1 MEASGTLEERLTA
14 VAESSPG
21 RLGVAARDDRGWS
34 WSFDAERVSRSAS
47 TIKVPILVT
56 VLRLVEQG
64 RLDLGDHVAI
74 ATFEDRVGGC
84 GPLSLLPSVTSLP
97 LVEALRLMIA
107 LSDNDAT
114 NAVLDHAA
122 LLQSGEVG
130 RLLAEV
136 PTRHTRLQR
145 PMMDPASV
153 AAGREN
159 ETCPQDLVDLLVA
172 LRTGRL
178 LGPDLTR
185 LAVGILR
192 AQQFVA
198 GLPAALPAGVVAASK
213 TGELPGL
220 RADMALMERDER
232 WVAVAVVADRLAD
245 PEDLGGPDHGTAV
258 LPLFATIGGL
268 AVERLRPVG

>member
-1 MEASGTLEERLTA
+1 MQTSGSLEERLTA

-21 RLGVAARDDRGWS
+21 QLGVAVRDNRGWA
-34 WSFDAERVSRSAS
+34 WSFDGERVSRSAS
-47 TIKVPILVT
+47 TIKVPILLA

-64 RLDLGDHVAI
+64 RLDLGDHVTI
-74 ATFEDRVGGC
+74 AAFEDRVGGC
-84 GPLSLLPSVTSLP
+84 GPLSLLPSVSSLP
-97 LVEALRLMIA
+97 LLEALRLMIA

-114 NAVLDHAA
+114 NAVLAHAG
-122 LLQSGEVG
+122 LLQSGEVA
-130 RLLAEV
+130 RLLAKV

-153 AAGREN
+153 AAGLEN
-159 ETCPQDLVDLLVA
+159 ETCPQDLADLLVA

-192 AQQFVA
+192 EQQFVA
-198 GLPAALPAGVVAASK
+198 GLPAGLPAGVVAASK

-220 RADMALMERDER
+220 RADVALLEREDR
-232 WVAVAVVADRLAD
+232 WAAVAVVADRLTD
-245 PEDLGGPDHGTAV
+245 PLDLGGPDHGTEV
-258 LPLFATIGGL
+258 LPLFATIGSL
-268 AVERLRPVG
+268 AAERLSAVG

>member
-1 MEASGTLEERLTA
+1 VEASGTLEERLTA

-47 TIKVPILVT
+47 TIKLPILVA

-74 ATFEDRVGGC
+74 AAFEDRVGGC

-97 LVEALRLMIA
+97 LLEALRLMIA

-153 AAGREN
+153 AAGLEN

-268 AVERLRPVG
+268 AAERVRPVG

>member
-1 MEASGTLEERLTA
+1 VEASGTLEERLTA

-56 VLRLVEQG
+56 VLRLGVQG
-64 RLDLGDHVAI
+64 RRDLGDHVAI

-153 AAGREN
+153 AAGLEN

-220 RADMALMERDER
+220 RADMALMEREER

-268 AVERLRPVG
+268 AAERLRPVG

>member
-47 TIKVPILVT
+47 TVKVPILVT

-84 GPLSLLPSVTSLP
+84 GPLSLLPSVRSLP

-153 AAGREN
+153 AAGLEN
-159 ETCPQDLVDLLVA
+159 ETCPQDLVHLLVA

-185 LAVGILR
+185 LAIGILR
-192 AQQFVA
+192 VQQFVA

-245 PEDLGGPDHGTAV
+245 AEDLGGPDHGTAV

-268 AVERLRPVG
+268 AAERLRPVG

>member
-21 RLGVAARDDRGWS
+21 QLGVAARDDRGWS
-34 WSFDAERVSRSAS
+34 WSFDAVRVSRSAS
-47 TIKVPILVT
+47 TIMVPILVT
-56 VLRLVEQG
+56 VLRLVEPG

-122 LLQSGEVG
+122 LLQSGEVV

-153 AAGREN
+153 AAGLEN

-185 LAVGILR
+185 LAIGILR

-220 RADMALMERDER
+220 RADLALMERDER

-245 PEDLGGPDHGTAV
+245 AEDLGGPDHGTAV

-268 AVERLRPVG
+268 AAERLRPVG

>member
-47 TIKVPILVT
+47 TVKVPILVT

-64 RLDLGDHVAI
+64 RLDLGDHIAI
-74 ATFEDRVGGC
+74 AAFEHRVGGC

-153 AAGREN
+153 AAGLEN

-220 RADMALMERDER
+220 RADLALLERDER
-232 WVAVAVVADRLAD
+232 WVAVAVVADRLTD

-258 LPLFATIGGL
+258 LPLFATIGEL
-268 AVERLRPVG
+268 AAERLRPVG

>member
-1 MEASGTLEERLTA
+1 VEAPGTLEERLTA

-34 WSFDAERVSRSAS
+34 WSFDAGRVSRSAS

-74 ATFEDRVGGC
+74 AAFEDRVGGC

-130 RLLAEV
+130 RLLVEV

-153 AAGREN
+153 AAGLEN

-185 LAVGILR
+185 LAIGILR

-198 GLPAALPAGVVAASK
+198 GLPATLPAGVVSASK

-220 RADMALMERDER
+220 RADLALMERDER

-245 PEDLGGPDHGTAV
+245 PEDPGGPDHGTAV
-258 LPLFATIGGL
+258 LPLFATIGAL
-268 AVERLRPVG
+268 AAERLRPVG

>member
-1 MEASGTLEERLTA
+1 VTTSGSLEERLTA
-14 VAESSPG
+14 ISASSPG
-21 RLGVAARDDRGWS
+21 QLGVAVRDDRGWA
-34 WSFDAERVSRSAS
+34 WSFHADRVSRSAS
-47 TIKVPILVT
+47 TIKVPILLA

-74 ATFEDRVGGC
+74 AAFEDRVGGC

-97 LVEALRLMIA
+97 LLESLRLMIA

-114 NAVLDHAA
+114 NAVLAHAA
-122 LLQSGEVG
+122 LLESGEVG

-153 AAGREN
+153 AAGLEN

-178 LGPDLTR
+178 LDPELTR

-192 AQQFVA
+192 DQQFVA
-198 GLPAALPAGVVAASK
+198 GLPAALPAGVTPASK

-220 RADMALMERDER
+220 RADVALLERDDR
-232 WVAVAVVADRLAD
+232 WVAVAVVADRLVD
-245 PEDLGGPDHGTAV
+245 PEDLGGRDHGTAV
-258 LPLFATIGGL
+258 LPVFAAIGAL
-268 AVERLRPVG
+268 AAERLGVVG

>member
-47 TIKVPILVT
+47 TIKVPILVA

-74 ATFEDRVGGC
+74 AAFEDRVGGC

-153 AAGREN
+153 AAGLEN

-268 AVERLRPVG
+268 AAERLRPVG

>member
-21 RLGVAARDDRGWS
+21 RLGVAARDDRGWT

-47 TIKVPILVT
+47 TIKLPIV
-56 VLRLVEQG
+56 VAGLRLVELG

-74 ATFEDRVGGC
+74 AAFEDRVGGC

-97 LVEALRLMIA
+97 LLEALRLMIA

-153 AAGREN
+153 AAGLEN
-159 ETCPQDLVDLLVA
+159 KTCPQDLVDLIVA

-185 LAVGILR
+185 LAIGILR
-192 AQQFVA
+192 EQQFVA

-220 RADMALMERDER
+220 RADLALVERDDR
-232 WVAVAVVADRLAD
+232 WVAVAVVADRLTD

-258 LPLFATIGGL
+258 LPLFATIGAL
-268 AVERLRPVG
+268 AAERLRPVG

>member
-1 MEASGTLEERLTA
+1 MEAPGTLEERLTA

-47 TIKVPILVT
+47 TVKVPILVT

-97 LVEALRLMIA
+97 LLEALRLMIA

-153 AAGREN
+153 AAGLEN
-159 ETCPQDLVDLLVA
+159 ETCPQDLVDLIVA

-185 LAVGILR
+185 LAIGILR

-220 RADMALMERDER
+220 RADLALLERDDR
-232 WVAVAVVADRLAD
+232 WVAVAVVADRLTD

-258 LPLFATIGGL
+258 LPLFATIGAL
-268 AVERLRPVG
+268 AAERLRPVG

>member
-1 MEASGTLEERLTA
+1 VEASGTLEERLTA

-47 TIKVPILVT
+47 TIKVPILVA

-74 ATFEDRVGGC
+74 AAFEDRVGGC

-97 LVEALRLMIA
+97 LLEALRLMIA

-122 LLQSGEVG
+122 LLQSREVG

-153 AAGREN
+153 AAGLEN
-159 ETCPQDLVDLLVA
+159 ETCPQDLVDLIVA

-185 LAVGILR
+185 LAIGILR

>member
-1 MEASGTLEERLTA
+1 MEAPGTLEERLTA

-21 RLGVAARDDRGWS
+21 QLGLAARDDRGWS
-34 WSFDAERVSRSAS
+34 WFFDAGRVSRSAS

-56 VLRLVEQG
+56 VLQLVEQG

-122 LLQSGEVG
+122 LLESGEVG

-153 AAGREN
+153 AAGLEN

-232 WVAVAVVADRLAD
+232 WVAVAVVAERLAD

-268 AVERLRPVG
+268 AAERLRPVG

>member
-47 TIKVPILVT
+47 TIKLPILVA

-74 ATFEDRVGGC
+74 AAFEDRVGGC

-153 AAGREN
+153 AAGLEN

-172 LRTGRL
+172 LRKGRL

-268 AVERLRPVG
+268 AAERLRPVG

>member
-1 MEASGTLEERLTA
+1 MYASGSLEERLTA
-14 VAESSPG
+14 VAKRSPG
-21 RLGVAARDDRGWS
+21 QLGVAVRDDQGWT

-47 TIKVPILVT
+47 TIKVPVLLA
-56 VLRLVEQG
+56 VLRRVEQG
-64 RLDLGDHVAI
+64 LLDLDNHVAI
-74 ATFEDRVGGC
+74 AAFEDRVGGC

-97 LVEALRLMIA
+97 LLEALRLMIA

-114 NAVLDHAA
+114 NAVLAHAA
-122 LLQSGEVG
+122 LLRSGEVG

-153 AAGREN
+153 AAGLEN

-178 LGPDLTR
+178 LDPDLTR

-192 AQQFVA
+192 EQQFVA
-198 GLPAALPAGVVAASK
+198 GLPAALPAGVTSASK

-220 RADMALMERDER
+220 RADVALMERDDH
-232 WVAVAVVADRLAD
+232 WVAVAVVADRLLD
-245 PEDLGGPDHGTAV
+245 PEDLGGPDHGTEV
-258 LPLFATIGGL
+258 LPLFAAIGSL
-268 AVERLRPVG
+268 AAERLSATG

>member
-1 MEASGTLEERLTA
+1 
-14 VAESSPG
+14 
-21 RLGVAARDDRGWS
+21 
-34 WSFDAERVSRSAS
+34 
-47 TIKVPILVT
+47 VP
-56 VLRLVEQG
+56 
-64 RLDLGDHVAI
+64 
-74 ATFEDRVGGC
+74 
-84 GPLSLLPSVTSLP
+84 LLPSVTSLP

-153 AAGREN
+153 AAGLEN

-258 LPLFATIGGL
+258 LPLFATTGGL
-268 AVERLRPVG
+268 AAERLRPVG

>member
-1 MEASGTLEERLTA
+1 MEASGTLEKRLTA

-34 WSFDAERVSRSAS
+34 WSFDAGRVSRSAS

-84 GPLSLLPSVTSLP
+84 GPLSLLPSVRSLP

-153 AAGREN
+153 AAGLEN
-159 ETCPQDLVDLLVA
+159 ETCPQDMVDLLVA

-185 LAVGILR
+185 LAIGILR

-245 PEDLGGPDHGTAV
+245 AEDLGGPDHGTAV
-258 LPLFATIGGL
+258 LPLFATIGAL
-268 AVERLRPVG
+268 AAERLWPMD